1 MDESVFITDERSVK
15 TSGNVKEENAILQT
29 RKHEFGYMNQSN
41 EASLVEVANEV
52 QITDSGSE
60 NSNEQPE
67 VPQHAKEPVHKKMRF
82 ETPKQEIKTDQ
93 VSSVITSPLK
103 ISPTKII
110 SKQDLINSPSKKSQ
124 AVRHYRSL
132 TTQEDATDDEE
143 ENSEDGGQ
151 AEKEALSSD
160 DNQSSFDPFV
170 PQDIIDEMQDL
181 LHDFPGL
188 KSKYQLLDKI
198 GEGTFS
204 SVYKARDKTNRLN
217 ATKASLKNHF
227 WAGSITGSA
236 KKPTTYVALKRIYVT
251 SSPQRI
257 YNELKLLYILSKSPR
272 IAPLYDALRYQD
284 QIIAVLPYYAHEDFR
299 VFYRV
304 LPIKG
309 IKKYMFEMFEAL
321 AYIHERGVM
330 HRDIKPTNFLY
341 NTKLGKGV
349 LVDFGLAELENSSDH
364 SVSEGSIDKCPCVNY
379 MEESTGTGPESSI
392 PDGRKLRNDHKHG
405 DGGNKENVANT
416 SKVFGNNNAI
426 DLTRGYPKH
435 ESRRSRR
442 ANRAGTRGFRAPEVL
457 LKCSR
462 QTVKIDMWSCGVI
475 LLCFLARRFPMFQS
489 LDDVESLMEL
499 SVIFGIKQLNKCCRL
514 HGLGCNISTALLQG
528 ISEEG
533 FKNGLK
539 GYVKKLLQDEN
550 KMGTLPAYSPA
561 WDTLSYLEGT
571 LLEENTSAQHGD
583 SSASN
588 DLSNEG
594 KNEALDH
601 YKKSLFEDHK
611 NCFEILQ
618 MCLTWNYHKR
628 PSAKDILKC
637 KWFNELTDDYEL

>member
-1 MDESVFITDERSVK
+1 MDESVLITDERSVK
-15 TSGNVKEENAILQT
+15 TPRNVKKET
-29 RKHEFGYMNQSN
+29 SSRKIGEHKLGNLDQNN
-41 EASLVEVANEV
+41 EASLIEIVSKK
-52 QITDSGSE
+52 QIPDSGCV
-60 NSNEQPE
+60 NDAEQPTI
-67 VPQHAKEPVHKKMRF
+67 PQDTKEPVHKKMRF
-82 ETPKQEIKTDQ
+82 ETPKQEVKDEQLPTFKI
-93 VSSVITSPLK
+93 SPLK
-103 ISPTKII
+103 VSPTKII

-124 AVRHYRSL
+124 AVRYYRSL
-132 TTQEDATDDEE
+132 TTQEDATDEE
-143 ENSEDGGQ
+143 EEDSEDNGQ

-160 DNQSSFDPFV
+160 DNQNSFDPFV

-204 SVYKARDKTNRLN
+204 SVYKAKDKTNCLN

-349 LVDFGLAELENSSDH
+349 LVDFGLAELESSSDF

-379 MEESTGTGPESSI
+379 KDEASGSGSKSSGL
-392 PDGRKLRNDHKHG
+392 DGRKSKSDLKDA
-405 DGGNKENVANT
+405 DSSVKENLSNT
-416 SKVFGNNNAI
+416 SNIFANSNAI

-499 SVIFGIKQLNKCCRL
+499 SVIFGIKQLNKCCNL
-514 HGLGCNISTALLQG
+514 HGLGCNISTNLLQG

-561 WDTLSYLEGT
+561 WDTLSYLDGK
-571 LLEENTSAQHGD
+571 LLKEPELEQQ
-583 SSASN
+583 SASS
-588 DLSNEG
+588 SNHNSPGEL
-594 KNEALDH
+594 KNEALER

-611 NCFEILQ
+611 NCFEVLH

-628 PSAKDILKC
+628 PHSKEILKC
-637 KWFNELTDDYEL
+637 KWFDELTDEHEL